1 MVNKIDALSDGEFT
15 ELIRTSSS
23 TADVL
28 RKLNYS
34 IVGNSWAYNI
44 IADRMSKLN
53 IHFGIKYIQSV
64 RTGRTKRIP
73 LEQILV
79 EESNYNRSKL
89 RERLIEEGLKKC
101 QCEICGITE
110 WLGKPISLQLHH
122 LNGIHNDNRLSNLQ
136 ILCPNCHSQTDNF
149 GTKGKGRVIKKK
161 CDSLPEKDKE
171 LIMSTVSELGIVE
184 ARKNLNYRN
193 SLINAV
199 VKEKKE
205 RVIMVY
211 PDGTEKE
218 FGTTYEAS
226 KFLFNELGIGTN
238 PESSRPG
245 ISKCC
250 NGKQKS
256 IKGYKFYKRS
266 AEL

>member
-15 ELIRTSSS
+15 ELVLNSTC

-28 RKLNYS
+28 RTLNYS
-34 IVGNSWAYNI
+34 VKGNSWAYKI
-44 IADRMSKLN
+44 IDERMKKLN
-53 IHFGIKYIQSV
+53 IFFGKKYAKFDTNIKAV
-64 RTGRTKRIP
+64 KIP
-73 LEQILV
+73 LEQVLV
-79 EESNYNRSKL
+79 EDSNYNRTKL
-89 RERLIEEGLKKC
+89 KERLIQEGLKEYK
-101 QCEICGITE
+101 CEICGISE

-205 RVIMVY
+205 RIIMVY